1 MPSPINAA
9 GTSSASYSQDLADWQ
24 AAFPGSV
31 ASMNTVMQDG
41 VVVESGAAAY
51 PCGSDP
57 EIDAQV
63 CSGGLAN
70 ADAGIIEIHD
80 RASPAEVARR
90 TGQTNG
96 WTLETFT
103 RSWNVSHYTSKG
115 LPVPPATPES
125 QRQIANAFLQQQASD
140 STQVLHNW
148 NTMDNHA
155 RIGNA
160 IGLGT
165 AAAVTSFL
173 PAGLFIDNPALLAKG
188 LVASEV
194 APMLTSSGGPDGGM
208 GSLIGV
214 MAGLA
219 APALETRAAGA
230 AVPAA
235 TGSLENRA
243 LASAENTLV
252 QQGEIRAA
260 RVGADASAK
269 VPVATAPPPSGVVV
283 DARAYE
289 VTPGRDGRLQAL
301 GMQPGQARVVARASD
316 GMGADFEVVTG
327 GAARSGVRSGDLSAR
342 PASNPAIP
350 DEPSVAVDPSA
361 YRAPS
366 VIFEPRGGDAP
377 RLITAIDNQAYYR
390 STGSVVS
397 TDSAGIGHVKEAG
410 QFYRTLGAQ
419 EQAVPELQLQ
429 PGWLIK
435 GEGLTSSGFMPR
447 PVLMPGGLTFEPQM
461 RLTTPAQL
469 NAWLEGQGVPA
480 VGDAAP
486 LLRDAIQR
494 LGPR

>member
-1 MPSPINAA
+1 MPSPIGAS
-9 GTSSASYSQDLADWQ
+9 GTSGASYPQDLADWQ
-24 AAFPGSV
+24 AAFPASV

-41 VVVESGAAAY
+41 VVIESTAAAY
-51 PCGSDP
+51 QCGSDP

-63 CSGGLAN
+63 CSGGVAN

-80 RASPAEVARR
+80 RESPADVARR

-96 WTLETFT
+96 WTLESFT
-103 RSWNVSHYTSKG
+103 RWWNLSHYTSKG
-115 LPVPPATPES
+115 LPIPPATPES

-140 STQVLHNW
+140 STQVLHSW
-148 NTMDNHA
+148 NTTDNAA

-165 AAAVTSFL
+165 VAAATSFL

-208 GSLIGV
+208 GSVIGV

-235 TGSLENRA
+235 AGSLENRA
-243 LASAENTLV
+243 LASAENALV

-260 RVGADASAK
+260 KVGADTGAK
-269 VPVATAPPPSGVVV
+269 APAAAPQPSGVVV
-283 DARAYE
+283 DAKAYQ
-289 VTPGRDGRLQAL
+289 VAPGRDGRLQAL
-301 GMQPGQARVVARASD
+301 GMEPGQARVVARASD

-327 GAARSGVRSGDLSAR
+327 GAARSGVQSGELMAR
-342 PASNPAIP
+342 PTSNPAIRT
-350 DEPSVAVDPSA
+350 EPSVAVDPSA

-366 VIFEPRGGDAP
+366 VIFDPPGGDAP

-397 TDSAGIGHVKEAG
+397 TDSAGIEHVKEAG

-419 EQAVPELQLQ
+419 EPAVPDLRLQ

-447 PVLMPGGLTFEPQM
+447 PVVMPGGLTFEPQM

-486 LLRDAIQR
+486 LVRDAIQR